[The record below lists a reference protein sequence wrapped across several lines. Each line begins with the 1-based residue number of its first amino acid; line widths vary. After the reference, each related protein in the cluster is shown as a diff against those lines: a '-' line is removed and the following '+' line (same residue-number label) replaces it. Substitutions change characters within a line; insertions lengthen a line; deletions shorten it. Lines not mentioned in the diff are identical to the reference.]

1 MGDKGREDTMAAGGT
16 DKFDYIIIG
25 GGIVGSSIAR
35 EIASR
40 GLGSVA
46 VLDKEPQL
54 GLHGSGRNS
63 GVLHSGINQ
72 KPGSLKARMAVE
84 GNCLAREFCRQN
96 GVRMEECG
104 TIVVSRNEREL
115 DVLNTLVKMGT
126 AAGVGGLRIMDR
138 DELAEREPST
148 VGTNAL
154 LSPNGAI
161 VDSEAF
167 VRAVAEDAGKHGAAF
182 IMNARVT
189 GIHGRTVISTAGD
202 FEAGHMINCAGLY
215 SDRVASMMGTDKG
228 RRIIPFRGEYM
239 ELEGLKVNSM
249 VYQAPDLKYPF
260 LGVHFT
266 KTVDGDVLAGPTA
279 MLSFGREAYDK
290 QIIPGDSARMIATVN
305 FWRLVSSRKFL
316 RLVWQNGKISFS
328 DRAFLAEILTL
339 AKGVEMS
346 QIKPYRSGIRA
357 QMVDRS
363 GRMVDD
369 MVVEYLDG
377 STHVLNAVSPGM
389 TAALAF
395 ASHVVDNM
403 LSRR

>member
-1 MGDKGREDTMAAGGT
+1 MAAGGEG
-16 DKFDYIIIG
+16 KFDYIIIG

-40 GLGSVA
+40 GIGSVA

-54 GLHGSGRNS
+54 GLHCSGRNS

-84 GNCLAREFCRQN
+84 GNRRSREFCKEH

-126 AAGVGGLRIMDR
+126 AAGVEGLRIIDR
-138 DELAEREPST
+138 DELVEREPST

-154 LSPNGAI
+154 ISPNGAI

-167 VRAVAEDAGKHGAAF
+167 VRAVAEDARNQGVTF
-182 IMNARVT
+182 VMNAEVT
-189 GIHGRTVISTAGD
+189 AIRGNTIISTAGD
-202 FEAGHMINCAGLY
+202 FQTRHVINCAGLY
-215 SDRVASMMGTDKG
+215 SDRIASMMGAG
-228 RRIIPFRGEYM
+228 QGCRIIPFRGEYM
-239 ELEGLKVNSM
+239 ELEGLRVNSM
-249 VYQAPDLKYPF
+249 VYQAPDLRYPF

-266 KTVDGDVLAGPTA
+266 KTVDGAVLAGPTA
-279 MLSFGREAYDK
+279 MISFGREAYAK
-290 QIIPGDSARMIATVN
+290 QIILGDSVSMIASVN
-305 FWRLVSSRKFL
+305 FWRLVSSSEFL
-316 RLVWQNGKISFS
+316 SLVWHNGKISFS
-328 DRAFLAEILTL
+328 DRAFLAEIHTL
-339 AKGVEMS
+339 ATDVEMS

-357 QMVDRS
+357 QMVDRR
-363 GRMVDD
+363 GRMVND
-369 MVVEYLDG
+369 MVVEYLES
-377 STHVLNAVSPGM
+377 STHILNAVSPGM

-395 ASHVVDNM
+395 ASHVVDNL